1 MLIGKEIQFAIDH
14 KTTGGREYG
23 VVWFTKGTNN
33 GQMENARDI
42 RQINGHVL
50 NTILEGWFYFIYFLC
65 YLDMERL
72 NVTEL
77 IVSEGLVE
85 VRQSNVRP
93 SE

>member
-42 RQINGHVL
+42 RQINGHVS
-50 NTILEGWFYFIYFLC
+50 NTILEG
-65 YLDMERL
+65 
-72 NVTEL
+72 
-77 IVSEGLVE
+77 
-85 VRQSNVRP
+85 
-93 SE
+93 